1 MNTCAHHINFIPY
14 YPYLESG
21 NISSAVLDQLK
32 TREDEKLM
40 LQGQLMELSKQV
52 EMDYTK
58 EDVLNYLEAL
68 YQQFK
73 EKR

>member
-1 MNTCAHHINFIPY
+1 
-14 YPYLESG
+14 
-21 NISSAVLDQLK
+21 
-32 TREDEKLM
+32 
-40 LQGQLMELSKQV
+40 MELSKQV

-73 EKR
+73 EKQNDEQLKPIVQQFVSKVTVFDQEVEVDMKIVLVTSGGGGGS